1 MFTGRD
7 SFWSIA
13 VFFFVCWF
21 LLSSLLLNGFL
32 WGHSDKNNN
41 HFSSQTQ
48 QRVVPVHHRSYGV
61 IYLSFNA
68 VWSCRT
74 ETPVRG
80 QDGLRDGPSRGASQ
94 TLASANPTR
103 LLPC

>member
-1 MFTGRD
+1 MRSLRATALTLLRTLRGMPRVYRQGFVLVRC
-7 SFWSIA
+7 W
-13 VFFFVCWF
+13 FFCVCWF

-61 IYLSFNA
+61 IYLSLMQFGA
-68 VWSCRT
+68 A
-74 ETPVRG
+74 G
-80 QDGLRDGPSRGASQ
+80 QRHL
-94 TLASANPTR
+94 
-103 LLPC
+103 